1 MLQGLIGAETH
12 IILAFDHKEAKVG
25 VTQAMSG
32 QGMKMPR
39 VEKRRG
45 C

>member
-1 MLQGLIGAETH
+1 MLQGLTGAETS

-25 VTQAMSG
+25 VTQAISG
-32 QGMKMPR
+32 QDLKMPR